1 MDVAQYLGVFL
12 LENELCYLHGIGNL
26 EIKKIPAGY
35 DEEANK
41 VIPTTYDII
50 FSKTTGSIDD
60 AFANFIATQER
71 VSISN
76 AANQIKLFV
85 EESLQKMKA
94 GNTVELPGLGKLYM
108 DQSGVQFEKD
118 AQLHIQGKSIPF
130 FKIRESAERKE
141 STIEEIYEK
150 TAIKE
155 VKAGEDIV
163 IKPATVNWTRII
175 IIIVLF
181 LLLVGTIGYFVYQYF
196 NNENSA
202 STEQVAS
209 SHEDLSTTAEILPIV
224 SENENEN
231 EEGAEVSNN
240 LVSEEKES
248 LKVILNDYTT
258 LERAETRSNQLK
270 GYGHNVEVIE
280 LPNGS
285 FGVVM
290 TPIVDDQEGQAV
302 IDSLKRMFGGNPRF
316 L

>member
-1 MDVAQYLGVFL
+1 MGVAQYLGVFL

-26 EIKKIPAGY
+26 EVKKIPAGY
-35 DEEANK
+35 DDVTNK
-41 VIPTTYDII
+41 AIPASYDIV

-85 EESLQKMKA
+85 EDSLQKMKA
-94 GNTVELPGLGKLYM
+94 GNSVDLPGLGKFYM
-108 DQSGVQFEKD
+108 NQDGVQFEKD

-130 FKIRESAERKE
+130 FKIRESAERKQT
-141 STIEEIYEK
+141 SIEEIYEK
-150 TAIKE
+150 TEIKE

-163 IKPATVNWTRII
+163 IKPATVNWKRVFII
-175 IIIVLF
+175 VVLF
-181 LLLVGTIGYFVYQYF
+181 LLVVGAIGYFVYQYF
-196 NNENSA
+196 ANSNQQETTQVEQMEEMGTPA
-202 STEQVAS
+202 ELLPQEERESIEEAVIETTTEG
-209 SHEDLSTTAEILPIV
+209 P
-224 SENENEN
+224 
-231 EEGAEVSNN
+231 
-240 LVSEEKES
+240 

-270 GYGHNVEVIE
+270 GYGHNMEVVE

-285 FGVVM
+285 YGVVM
-290 TPIVDDQEGQAV
+290 IPEVGSQNDQEV
-302 IDSLKRMFGGNPRF
+302 LDSLKLMFGGNPRF